1 MRSTSS
7 VVERAL
13 GTLRAGGVALT
24 KAHDWRLFADGLR
37 DGVRL
42 LSRAERRRA
51 VWLSIAMVAASALEI
66 VAVAAVLPFIN
77 VVIQPASVR
86 THRVLARVYELSG
99 ATNVSEFVF
108 LLGAG
113 VIAVMLVSAAAG
125 WALIYAQN
133 RYAAACQTR
142 LASELMERCLRA
154 PYVWFLSRNST
165 TLSRLV
171 YDDVVIWSR
180 AFVHRLTMM
189 AEDVLVIAMAAALVL
204 ALSPRT
210 GIAVVVAMAL
220 LGYVS
225 VSLTRPRLSRLA
237 RSKRD
242 GLDSTLLVANQ
253 AFAGIKDVKLT
264 SREQH
269 FRALFQ
275 QTYAG
280 VADAHAALN
289 VWQETP
295 SRVMRLLA
303 QLTLVALALAFWR
316 MGIGS
321 GQIATQLAL
330 LVIVTTKVVPA
341 VSALSTAIG
350 NLANAL
356 PHIEAIHQ
364 ALRSI
369 DAEKAR
375 SVAAAG
381 RGKAVGAWRTVRFE
395 GVSYRYPAGREWALT
410 DVSIELS
417 RHGSYG
423 IVGRSAAGKSTLV
436 DLLIR
441 LLEPTEGS
449 IWSDGEPWTA
459 LDPGDWQRRIG
470 YVPQSPFVADDT
482 LRANVA
488 FGVPRPAVDE
498 AWLLECLRMANLGDL
513 PAQLE
518 RALDTRLG
526 ERGSRLSGGQ
536 RQRVAI
542 ARALYNRPEILVL
555 DEATSALDAVTETDI
570 HAALENLRGRV
581 MLVTIAH
588 RASTVA
594 PCDEIFV
601 LEEGRLVGRGTYA
614 ELMDHHDLFRRIADA
629 TA

>member
-1 MRSTSS
+1 MSSRSS
-7 VVERAL
+7 VVGRAL
-13 GTLRAGGVALT
+13 GWLRASGTALT
-24 KAHDWRLFADGLR
+24 TAKEWRAFVDGMRAGLQ
-37 DGVRL
+37 L
-42 LSRAERRRA
+42 LSAAERRRA
-51 VWLSIAMVAASALEI
+51 GALSLAILVGSALEI
-66 VAVAAVLPFIN
+66 VALAAVLPFIN
-77 VVIQPASVR
+77 VVIQPASVNTNGLLR
-86 THRVLARVYELSG
+86 RVYELSG
-99 ATNVSEFVF
+99 ATDVSEFVF
-108 LLGAG
+108 VLGGG
-113 VIAVMLVSAAAG
+113 VIAVMLFSAAAG
-125 WALIYAQN
+125 WALVYTQN

-142 LASELMERCLRA
+142 LATHLLERALRA

-180 AFVHRLTMM
+180 AFVHRLIMM
-189 AEDVLVIAMAAALVL
+189 VEDVLVVIMAAALVL

-210 GIAVVVAMAL
+210 GIAVVVVMAI

-225 VSLTRPRLSRLA
+225 VSLTRPLLSRLA
-237 RSKRD
+237 RSKRE
-242 GLDSTLLVANQ
+242 GLDAALLLAHQ

-264 SREQH
+264 SREHH
-269 FRALFQ
+269 FRALFH
-275 QTYAG
+275 QTYTT
-280 VADAHAALN
+280 VADSHAALN

-295 SRVMRLLA
+295 TRVLRVLA
-303 QLTLVALALAFWR
+303 QLTLVALALVFWR

-341 VSALSTAIG
+341 VSALSTAVN

-369 DAEKAR
+369 DAETAL
-375 SVAAAG
+375 VVTATGPG
-381 RGKAVGAWRTVRFE
+381 RAVGSWRTVRFDA
-395 GVSYRYPAGREWALT
+395 VSYRYPGAREWALS
-410 DVSIELS
+410 DVSLDMS
-417 RHGSYG
+417 RRGSYG

-441 LLEPTEGS
+441 LLEPTAGC
-449 IWSDGEPWTA
+449 IWIDGDPAPA
-459 LDPGDWQRRIG
+459 LDRRDWQRRIG
-470 YVPQSPFVADDT
+470 YVPQAPFIADDT

-488 FGVPRPAVDE
+488 FGVPREAVDDG
-498 AWLLECLRMANLGDL
+498 WLAECLRMANLGGL
-513 PAQLE
+513 PAELE
-518 RALDTRLG
+518 RGLDTRLG

-542 ARALYNRPEILVL
+542 SRALYNRPEILVL
-555 DEATSALDAVTETDI
+555 DEATSAVDVVTEAEI

-601 LEEGRLVGRGTYA
+601 LEEGRLVARGLYA
-614 ELMDHHDLFRRIADA
+614 ELRDHHELFRRIADA
-629 TA
+629 NA